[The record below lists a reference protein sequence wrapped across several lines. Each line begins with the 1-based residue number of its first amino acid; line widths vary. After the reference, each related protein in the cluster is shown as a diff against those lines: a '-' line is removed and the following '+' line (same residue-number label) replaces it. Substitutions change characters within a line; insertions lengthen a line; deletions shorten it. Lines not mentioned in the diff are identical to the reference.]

1 MVSHLHLLLKL
12 VTTSHQALENPP
24 SQTSALTCQ
33 NSHLVPCTII
43 LWDLLSLMNKYVL
56 YISHSDTLLI
66 IVHWCLLIQAINVI
80 ECPEFR
86 RLLLLLRSDLK
97 DSNIPHRTKTR
108 ELILEAWRD
117 YFVVLKA
124 DLKVSCMLGFES
136 LIGWIMVSTASC
148 Q

>member
-1 MVSHLHLLLKL
+1 
-12 VTTSHQALENPP
+12 
-24 SQTSALTCQ
+24 
-33 NSHLVPCTII
+33 
-43 LWDLLSLMNKYVL
+43 MNKYVL

-136 LIGWIMVSTASC
+136 LIG
-148 Q
+148 